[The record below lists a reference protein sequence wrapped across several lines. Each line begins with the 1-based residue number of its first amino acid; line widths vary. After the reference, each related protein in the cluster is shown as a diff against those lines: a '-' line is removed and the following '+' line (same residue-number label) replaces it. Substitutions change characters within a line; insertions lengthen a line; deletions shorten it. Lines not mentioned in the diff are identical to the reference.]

1 MFKGITPTF
10 TLTLPEEVD
19 LGVASNVYVTFA
31 NRGGKTLV
39 QKKNDDIEI
48 NENTV
53 NVYLTQDETLSFPS
67 GSVYVQI
74 NWTYIE
80 GGKTKRA
87 CSEIASVFWNDS
99 LERGVLE

>member
-39 QKKNDDIEI
+39 QKKNDD
-48 NENTV
+48 
-53 NVYLTQDETLSFPS
+53 
-67 GSVYVQI
+67 
-74 NWTYIE
+74 
-80 GGKTKRA
+80 KRA